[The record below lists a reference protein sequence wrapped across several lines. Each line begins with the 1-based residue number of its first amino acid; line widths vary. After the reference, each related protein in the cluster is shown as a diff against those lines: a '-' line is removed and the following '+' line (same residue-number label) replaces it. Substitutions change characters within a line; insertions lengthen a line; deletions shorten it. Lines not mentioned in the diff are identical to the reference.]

1 MKLDI
6 DSSIYPMHQFQLVRA
21 LHQKARVNLSNSD
34 SLSATESPRVEGASD
49 MDGGWGRIRRLSHD
63 IRRAGKFGMR
73 IGMSESA
80 APTSRDLAPA
90 RCAAV
95 CLPGNRAMLRAAT
108 VGPRVAAATTL
119 SNSPARR
126 MSFYIWN

>member
-63 IRRAGKFGMR
+63 IRAGKFGMR

-95 CLPGNRAMLRAAT
+95 CLPRNRAMLRAAT